1 MDGSEGCVLWGVCR
15 CDEPHC
21 ALFSPT
27 GASAS
32 GRSVPS
38 PARRPGRQ
46 GLVGTGRLRC
56 RAELRPPPRCV
67 PPPAALSRAGRRP
80 AAGLVTRGAAKGPS
94 SLGVGDGLPCVR
106 KAERGTFA
114 GSWPEVCVAVALGAE
129 GPVPRQLSGRGQAA
143 GSVVTLS
150 LRCGG
155 LSRGTPCLAPV
166 VSPALACKPPPWEFC
181 PKLCLES

>member
-38 PARRPGRQ
+38 PTRRPGRQ

-67 PPPAALSRAGRRP
+67 PPPAALSRAGQRP

-106 KAERGTFA
+106 KAERDTFA
-114 GSWPEVCVAVALGAE
+114 GSWPEVCVASAE